1 MKLHLKV
8 KQQEKVIE
16 AYELM
21 ISDLLRY
28 INLPKY
34 RENPIEGVNPD
45 DIMLRIRE
53 GQQYI
58 NTLSD

>member
-1 MKLHLKV
+1 MRLHLKV

-28 INLPKY
+28 VSLPKY

-45 DIMLRIRE
+45 DITLRIRE

-58 NTLSD
+58 TSIEN